1 MSEHTKDN
9 KALMA
14 TPESAMYSYLT
25 DCRIPKNEYEHYAG
39 RKILNLE
46 AQLAESQ
53 RQNAELRDLCME
65 VYSDHKA
72 PDMPMIG
79 YNECEKDKCDW
90 CARLDKTLAGKE

>member
-46 AQLAESQ
+46 EQLAE
-53 RQNAELRDLCME
+53 RDAEIERLESRLLS
-65 VYSDHKA
+65 Y
-72 PDMPMIG
+72 
-79 YNECEKDKCDW
+79 ECVHGNSHSLNCEGCQH
-90 CARLDKTLAGKE
+90 E